1 MGQALAVYVP
11 LFAFML
17 LPVWIPIIAVLC
29 GMVSDAVRPRE
40 PSGARAAVEA
50 AKRHSLERRTAPEAA
65 PAVGRDRAR
74 PSVSP
79 TTAPR
84 AA

>member
-1 MGQALAVYVP
+1 MGQALAVFVP

-17 LPVWIPIIAVLC
+17 LPVWIPIVAVVC
-29 GMVSDAVRPRE
+29 GMASDAVRPRE
-40 PSGARAAVEA
+40 ASGTRAAVEA
-50 AKRHSLERRTAPEAA
+50 AKRHSLERRTAPEVVR
-65 PAVGRDRAR
+65 PGRDRAR
-74 PSVSP
+74 PSVTP